1 MVKYLLE
8 ILKEHNTII
17 IPGLGAL
24 TVTNADTGEIMFMPY
39 LQHDNGKL
47 AEYIA
52 EKDGI
57 DEADAK
63 NIVAK
68 FVREIKAELD
78 KGETYA
84 MFELGEFVKKDDG
97 DIEFTH
103 WSNLNDTDDA
113 VMTESPTIVAEEP
126 PVNEAREEEETKEEI
141 EIVLPVE
148 TEQDQPTEE
157 ELEIRET
164 IEETI
169 QEVEEKEEVKVD
181 IVPPVVET
189 PIAPEEPKIELT
201 EEEIEIKHVIEEAF
215 EEAPD
220 VELETTS
227 QDDVPPIASAEPKFF
242 EESSHVPNE
251 GTFEPSPEHQPVT
264 QEPEER
270 APLTEEEKAAAGE
283 IIEDEKKDKGGVGF
297 WITLILFA
305 LLIIGGGAYV
315 GRNYNDLK
323 QYIPFL
329 ADEETEKPE
338 EKSLKEQMYETI
350 HGTEEDS
357 ETENTASSEDMNESV
372 EEPEEIV
379 EEPEI
384 IPEEPEVIEKPKV
397 VEKPKVTAPVVSS
410 SSSGPYKVIAGAF
423 SSEDN
428 ANRLAAE
435 FRAKGYNSEVFMK
448 GELHAVSMQSYATS
462 EEANANLGK
471 LQSMAPGAW
480 IYYKR

>member
-52 EKDGI
+52 DKDGI
-57 DEADAK
+57 EEADAK

-103 WSNLNDTDDA
+103 WSNLNNTDDV
-113 VMTESPTIVAEEP
+113 VMPESPTTIAEEP
-126 PVNEAREEEETKEEI
+126 PVNETRIEEEESNEEI
-141 EIVLPVE
+141 EIVPPSE
-148 TEQDQPTEE
+148 TEQPQLSEV

-169 QEVEEKEEVKVD
+169 QEVEEKEEVEIDV
-181 IVPPVVET
+181 VPPVVET

-201 EEEIEIKHVIEEAF
+201 EEEIEIKHVIQEAF

-227 QDDVPPIASAEPKFF
+227 HDDVPPIANAEPKFY
-242 EESSHVPNE
+242 EESSHIPHE
-251 GTFEPSPEHQPVT
+251 GTFEPSIEHQHEAP
-264 QEPEER
+264 EPEER
-270 APLTEEEKAAAGE
+270 APLTEEKAAAGE

-297 WITLILFA
+297 WITLIIFA
-305 LLIIGGGAYV
+305 LLIIGGGAYI

-323 QYIPFL
+323 QYVPFL
-329 ADEETEKPE
+329 ADEEVEKPK

-350 HGTEEDS
+350 HGEEEGGES
-357 ETENTASSEDMNESV
+357 SSTPSEDMNESAE

-384 IPEEPEVIEKPKV
+384 IPEEPKVIEKPKV